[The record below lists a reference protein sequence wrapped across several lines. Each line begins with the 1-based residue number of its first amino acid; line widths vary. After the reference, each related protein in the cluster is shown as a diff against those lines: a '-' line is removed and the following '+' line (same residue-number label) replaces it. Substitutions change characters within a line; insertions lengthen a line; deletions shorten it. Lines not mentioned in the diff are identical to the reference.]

1 MFKEIYKH
9 LSKKRKKQLVLLLF
23 LSIIAS
29 ISELI
34 SVWVVLPFLNAMTY
48 PGKLLNSNLIEEIR
62 PFVNITSTKDLI
74 LFITAFFCIIT
85 ILSGSIRLFL
95 IWFQNKLS
103 QRIGADLSSNI
114 FKNTLYQPYLSQI
127 NKNSSELISGVIH
140 KSNAI
145 VNSAIMP
152 LFVIFS
158 SSLIFLMIL
167 ILLLILNP
175 LITFFIIFGF
185 FVLYFIIIQ
194 SSKKKII
201 QFGNIINKKQ
211 PSVIKVLQEGLGGIR
226 DILIDGSQNIYC
238 EIYRNADSQVRNAQ
252 ANLILIGQAPRY
264 ILESLGMVLIAVVAY
279 FISKNSNGTANVTII
294 LGGFAM
300 GALRLLPVLQQFYA
314 SWTSYKS
321 GEQACYDA
329 IELLNYKLPDYID
342 DKNILPLKFNKSI
355 NLINI
360 KFKYSNDLPF
370 IFNDFNFEINKG
382 DCIGII
388 GSTGCG
394 KSTLLDIIMTLV
406 SPNEGDI
413 MIDDTIL
420 TPNNLRSWQMQ
431 IAHVPQSIFLSDTSI
446 AENIAFGVSAHL
458 IDMNRVVDAAERAK
472 ISNLIEHMPDGYNTL
487 VGERG
492 IRLSG
497 GQRQRIGIARALYK
511 KTNVLVLDEA
521 TSALDNTTELE
532 IMNSIND
539 LNNNMTIFIVAHR
552 LTTLKMCNK
561 IIELD
566 NGNIKNYLTYN
577 QLNINN

>member
-9 LSKKRKKQLVLLLF
+9 LSRKRKKQLVLLLF
-23 LSIIAS
+23 LSIMAS

-48 PGKLLNSNLIEEIR
+48 PDKYLSSNLIVQIR
-62 PFVNITSTKDLI
+62 PAVNITSTKDLI
-74 LFITAFFCIIT
+74 LFITLIFCLIT

-103 QRIGADLSSNI
+103 QKIGADLSSNI

-127 NKNSSELISGVIH
+127 SKNSSELISGVVN

-152 LFVIFS
+152 FFVIFS
-158 SSLIFLMIL
+158 SVLIFLMIL
-167 ILLLILNP
+167 ILLLLINP
-175 LITFFIIFGF
+175 LITFFLIFGF

-194 SSKKKII
+194 ISKKKIVN
-201 QFGNIINKKQ
+201 FGNIINQKQ

-279 FISKNSNGTANVTII
+279 SISKNSNGTANVTII

-300 GALRLLPVLQQFYA
+300 GALRLLPVLQQFYG

-321 GEQACYDA
+321 GKQACYDA
-329 IELLNYKLPDYID
+329 IELLNYSLPEYID
-342 DKNILPLKFNKSI
+342 DKNILPLKFNESI

-370 IFNDFNFEINKG
+370 IFSDFNLKINKG

-394 KSTLLDIIMTLV
+394 KSTLLDIIMTLI
-406 SPNEGDI
+406 SPNEGNI
-413 MIDDTIL
+413 MIDDTRL
-420 TPNNLRSWQMQ
+420 TPNNIRSWQSQ

-446 AENIAFGVSAHL
+446 AENIAFGVPANL

-472 ISNLIEHMPDGYNTL
+472 ISNLIENMAHGYNTL

-497 GQRQRIGIARALYK
+497 GQKQRIGIARALYK
-511 KTNVLVLDEA
+511 RTNVLVLDEA
-521 TSALDNTTELE
+521 TSALDNTTEFE
-532 IMNSIND
+532 IMKSIND
-539 LNNNMTIFIVAHR
+539 LDNNITIFIVAHR

-561 IIELD
+561 IIELE
-566 NGNIKNYLTYN
+566 NGYIKNNLTYN